1 MTDDLIELLQLLDS
15 RQYRYGLL
23 ERYYQGASPLSFLSP
38 SAKLALRNF
47 DQLSS
52 NLCRTAVV
60 SLAERLRPS
69 GVDGSDA
76 WGLFEYSNLDQLA
89 AQVHKDALLYGV
101 GFVLCWT
108 DSRGKPRATV
118 ESPREVC
125 VFRDPVTRDVT
136 KAVKRV
142 RTAKTTE
149 AWVYYPDRV
158 EHWSAKTPSAGNAG
172 YELVET
178 VPHDLG
184 RVPVHA
190 IGHEDEA
197 SVIDDLLTIQ
207 DAINKLLLDM
217 MVASEYA
224 GRPRR
229 FATGIELVQTPVVDD
244 QGAAVT
250 DPVTGE
256 PVTVATNP
264 FPDENEMM
272 TSENPESRFGAIP
285 SADLKQF
292 ESGIRVLISQAM
304 MVSGLPAH
312 YVGLLQDSVTSAD
325 ALRAAEAALV
335 ARAEA
340 RQRQYGVG
348 WESVAQSLVSI
359 RDGVDA
365 DGVTARIK
373 WSPADT
379 RSEAQSA
386 DATVKL
392 HAAGIVSRTTAL
404 KRLGFADDEIERELE
419 LLLDDEFISVK
430 AHDAQRA
437 AALGFASDNGVRV
450 KDQKLN
456 PALIPS

>member
-23 ERYYQGASPLSFLSP
+23 ERYYEGASPLSFLSP
-38 SAKLALRNF
+38 SAKAALRNF

-69 GVDGSDA
+69 GIEGCDA

-89 AQVHKDALLYGV
+89 AQVHRDALLYGV
-101 GFVLCWT
+101 GYVLCWT

-118 ESPREVC
+118 ETPRQVVC
-125 VFRDPVTRDVT
+125 RRDPVTRDVT
-136 KAVKRV
+136 AAVKRV

-149 AWVYYPDRV
+149 AWVYYADHV

-190 IGHEDEA
+190 VGHEDEA
-197 SVIDDLLTIQ
+197 SVIADLLSIQ

-229 FATGIELVQTPVVDD
+229 YATGIELVDKPVVDA
-244 QGAAVT
+244 QGVVVA
-250 DPVTGE
+250 DPLTGE
-256 PVTVATNP
+256 TITEAVNP

-272 TSENPESRFGAIP
+272 TSENPQSRFGAIP

-335 ARAEA
+335 ARAEG

-348 WESVAQSLVSI
+348 WESVAQSLVCI

-365 DGVTARIK
+365 DEVTAQIK

-386 DATVKL
+386 DAAVKL
-392 HAAGIVSRTTAL
+392 HQGKIISRTTAL
-404 KRLGFADDEIERELE
+404 KRLGFTDDEVDREFE
-419 LLLDDEFISVK
+419 LLMRDEQIVV
-430 AHDAQRA
+430 DANTAQQAAQIGMVSDAVAARDARLRA
-437 AALGFASDNGVRV
+437 KQTV
-450 KDQKLN
+450 
-456 PALIPS
+456 